1 MKKIVC
7 LGSIFIFLL
16 VLTGIS
22 FADQKN
28 TGCGLGSVLFEG
40 HDGLFSQ
47 IFAVTTNGTF
57 GNQTFGISSGTSN
70 CDRPASFASNEK
82 LNKYVADNMDN
93 LAADMAKGNGEYL
106 NTLAVLME
114 IPEAERAN
122 TYETLQNNFSKIF
135 TSSSVT
141 SVEILNNI
149 ETVLA
154 SS

>member
-7 LGSIFIFLL
+7 LGSIFILLL

-40 HDGLFSQ
+40 QDGLFSQ

-114 IPEAERAN
+114 IPEAERAI

>member
-7 LGSIFIFLL
+7 IGSVVILL
-16 VLTGIS
+16 MVFTGAA

-28 TGCGLGSVLFEG
+28 TGCGLGSMLFEG
-40 HDGLFSQ
+40 KDGLFSQ
-47 IFAVTTNGTF
+47 IFAATTNGTF

-70 CDRPASFASNEK
+70 CDKPSSFASNEK

-93 LAADMAKGNGEYL
+93 LATDMAKGNGEYL

-114 IPEAERAN
+114 IPQAERAN
-122 TYETLQNNFSKIF
+122 IYEKLQNNFSQIF
-135 TSSSVT
+135 TSSSIS
-141 SVEILNNI
+141 SVEVLNNI
-149 ETVLA
+149 EAVLV